1 MVFFIRLKTG
11 FFETKF
17 CTMSVKDKTV
27 RLFSEDLYNEKETI
41 IRDSDILSVAII
53 NRQKRPIEL
62 EIHASDKIYTGH
74 CIDTKFK
81 DEISNAFL
89 TEFGSKVHME

>member
-27 RLFSEDLYNEKETI
+27 RLCSEDLYNEKETI

-53 NRQKRPIEL
+53 NRQRKPIEL
-62 EIHASDKIYTGH
+62 EIHSYDKIYTGQ
-74 CIDTKFK
+74 CIDTRFK

-89 TEFGSKVHME
+89 TEFGNKVHME

>member
-17 CTMSVKDKTV
+17 CTMSVKNKTV
-27 RLFSEDLYNEKETI
+27 RLFSEDLFNEKETI
-41 IRDSDILSVAII
+41 IRDSEILSITII
-53 NRQKRPIEL
+53 NRTKKPTEI
-62 EIHASDKIYTGH
+62 EIHSSDKIYIGH
-74 CIDTKFK
+74 YIDTKSK
-81 DEISNAFL
+81 DEIADAFV